1 MLEGDWYYRNK
12 SVGVVKNNFVLFK
25 VLCFLFRFKTI
36 QIQAFLIGMF
46 SVFSVS
52 ATIEIS
58 EALLL
63 KIQNKYGKEA
73 PLRVRQWQSLMQ
85 TAKGLSDQEKLQK
98 VNDFFNYR
106 IKFVDDLLLW
116 NVVDYWATPLEFL
129 ARGKGDCEDYSIAKY
144 FTLKELGV
152 SEKKMRITYVKALK
166 LNQAHMVLTYYSSPR
181 AVPVVLDNLIPEIKL
196 ATKRTDLLPVY
207 SFNGLGLWLA
217 KTRGNGKRV
226 GNADKLN
233 LWTELTQ
240 RMINNTF

>member
-1 MLEGDWYYRNK
+1 MKK
-12 SVGVVKNNFVLFK
+12 SPVLFK

-36 QIQAFLIGMF
+36 QVQAFVIGLLA
-46 SVFSVS
+46 VFSVS

-73 PLRVRQWQSLMQ
+73 SLRVKQWQVLMQ
-85 TAKGLSDQEKLQK
+85 TAKGLSDQEKLKK

-106 IKFVDDLLLW
+106 IKFVDDLRLW
-116 NVVDYWATPLEFL
+116 NVADYWATPLEFL
-129 ARGKGDCEDYSIAKY
+129 ARGQGDCEDYSIAKY

-181 AVPVVLDNLIPEIKL
+181 DIPVVLDNLITEIKL
-196 ATKRTDLLPVY
+196 ATKRTDLMPVY
-207 SFNGLGLWLA
+207 SFNGMGLWIA
-217 KTRGNGKRV
+217 KARGNGKRV
-226 GNADKLN
+226 GNANKLN
-233 LWTELTQ
+233 LWEELTQ

>member
-1 MLEGDWYYRNK
+1 MKK
-12 SVGVVKNNFVLFK
+12 SPVLFK

-36 QIQAFLIGMF
+36 QVQAFVIGLLA
-46 SVFSVS
+46 VFSVS

-73 PLRVRQWQSLMQ
+73 PLRVKQWQVLMQ
-85 TAKGLSDQEKLQK
+85 TAKGLSDQEKLKK

-106 IKFVDDLLLW
+106 IKFVDDLRLW
-116 NVVDYWATPLEFL
+116 NVADYWATPLEFL
-129 ARGKGDCEDYSIAKY
+129 ARGQGDCEDYSIAKY

-181 AVPVVLDNLIPEIKL
+181 DIPVVLDNLITEIKL
-196 ATKRTDLLPVY
+196 ATKRTDLMPVY
-207 SFNGLGLWLA
+207 SFNGMGLWIA
-217 KTRGNGKRV
+217 KARGNGKRV
-226 GNADKLN
+226 GNANKLN
-233 LWTELTQ
+233 LWEELTQ

>member
-1 MLEGDWYYRNK
+1 MKK
-12 SVGVVKNNFVLFK
+12 SPVLFK

-36 QIQAFLIGMF
+36 QVQAFVIGLLA
-46 SVFSVS
+46 VFSVS

-73 PLRVRQWQSLMQ
+73 PLRVKQWQLLMQ
-85 TAKGLSDQEKLQK
+85 TAKGLSDQEKLKK

-106 IKFVDDLLLW
+106 IKFVDDLRLW
-116 NVVDYWATPLEFL
+116 NVADYWATPLEFL
-129 ARGKGDCEDYSIAKY
+129 ARGQGDCEDYSIAKY

-152 SEKKMRITYVKALK
+152 SEKKMRITYVKALE

-181 AVPVVLDNLIPEIKL
+181 AVPLVLDNLIPEIKL
-196 ATKRTDLLPVY
+196 ASKRTDLLPVY

-217 KTRGNGKRV
+217 KTRGSGKRV

-240 RMINNTF
+240 RMLNNTF

>member
-1 MLEGDWYYRNK
+1 MKK
-12 SVGVVKNNFVLFK
+12 SPV
-25 VLCFLFRFKTI
+25 LFRFKTI
-36 QIQAFLIGMF
+36 QLQAFVIGLLA
-46 SVFSVS
+46 VFSVS

-73 PLRVRQWQSLMQ
+73 PLRIKQWQSLMK

-106 IKFVDDLLLW
+106 IKFVDDLRLW
-116 NVVDYWATPLEFL
+116 NVADYWATPLEFL

-166 LNQAHMVLTYYSSPR
+166 LNQAHMVLTYYASPR
-181 AVPVVLDNLIPEIKL
+181 DIPVVLDNLIPEIKL
-196 ATKRTDLLPVY
+196 ATKRTDLMPVY
-207 SFNGLGLWLA
+207 SFNGMGLWIA
-217 KTRGNGKRV
+217 KARGNGKRV
-226 GNADKLN
+226 GNANKLN
-233 LWTELTQ
+233 LWEELTQ